1 MELHRL
7 DQWQPGWVLARPAR
21 SSNGSALAPAG
32 TPLSRELAMRLT
44 TQGLDGVLCVRQG
57 EPLPQAPEH
66 LDRFGPEAEAQLA
79 AIFGTTVC
87 EPAMRQLFEVAV
99 AHATASRTRYRLPQS

>member
-7 DQWQPGWVLARPAR
+7 DQWQPGWMLARPAR

-44 TQGLDGVLCVRQG
+44 TQGLDGVLCVRLG
-57 EPLPQAPEH
+57 TPLPQAPEH
-66 LDRFGPEAEAQLA
+66 LDRFGPDAEANLTA
-79 AIFGTTVC
+79 LFGDSVR
-87 EPAMRQLFEVAV
+87 EPAMRHLCEAAI
-99 AHATASRTRYRLPQS
+99 AHAAACRVHYRHLQP

>member
-7 DQWQPGWVLARPAR
+7 DHWQPGWVLARPAR
-21 SSNGSALAPAG
+21 SGSGDTLAPAG

-44 TQGLDGVLCVRQG
+44 TQGLDGVLCVRLG

-66 LDRFGPEAEAQLA
+66 LDRFGPEAETQLA
-79 AIFGTTVC
+79 AIFGDTLR
-87 EPAMRQLFEVAV
+87 EPAMRQIYEAAV
-99 AHATASRTRYRLPQS
+99 AHAAARRAQYRQSQT

>member
-7 DQWQPGWVLARPAR
+7 DHWQPGWVLARPAR

-44 TQGLDGVLCVRQG
+44 TQGLDGVLCVRLG
-57 EPLPQAPEH
+57 EALPHAPEH
-66 LDRFGPEAEAQLA
+66 LDRFGPESESQLA
-79 AIFGTTVC
+79 AIFGATVRD
-87 EPAMRQLFEVAV
+87 PAMRLLFDAAV
-99 AHATASRTRYRLPQS
+99 AHAAACRDQYRRAQS

>member
-21 SSNGSALAPAG
+21 SYSGTMLAPAG

-44 TQGLDGVLCVRQG
+44 TQGLDGVLCVRLG

-66 LDRFGPEAEAQLA
+66 LDRFGPQAAAELA
-79 AIFGTTVC
+79 MLFGAIAD
-87 EPAMRQLFEVAV
+87 EPSMRPLFAAAV
-99 AHATASRTRYRLPQS
+99 AHAEACHIRYRQGRR

>member
-44 TQGLDGVLCVRQG
+44 TQGLDGVLCVRLG
-57 EPLPQAPEH
+57 EPLPQTPEH
-66 LDRFGPEAEAQLA
+66 LDRFGPDAEKQLE
-79 AIFGTTVC
+79 AIFGDTTHDPV
-87 EPAMRQLFEVAV
+87 MRQLLETAV
-99 AHATASRTRYRLPQS
+99 AHAASSRIRYRQSPR

>member
-7 DQWQPGWVLARPAR
+7 DQWQPGWMLARPAR
-21 SSNGSALAPAG
+21 SHAGSMLAPAG

-44 TQGLDGVLCVRQG
+44 TQGLDGVLCVRLG

-66 LDRFGPEAEAQLA
+66 LDRFGPETATQLTALFGATVDEPSMRPVFA
-79 AIFGTTVC
+79 A
-87 EPAMRQLFEVAV
+87 AL
-99 AHATASRTRYRLPQS
+99 AHAAACHSRYRRSPP

>member
-7 DQWQPGWVLARPAR
+7 DQWQPGWMLARPAR

-32 TPLSRELAMRLT
+32 TPLSRELALRLT
-44 TQGLDGVLCVRQG
+44 TQGLDGVLCVRLG

-66 LDRFGPEAEAQLA
+66 LDRFGPEAETQLA
-79 AIFGTTVC
+79 AIFGDTVR
-87 EPAMRQLFEVAV
+87 EPAMRQLFDAAV
-99 AHATASRTRYRLPQS
+99 AHAAARRAHYRRLQP